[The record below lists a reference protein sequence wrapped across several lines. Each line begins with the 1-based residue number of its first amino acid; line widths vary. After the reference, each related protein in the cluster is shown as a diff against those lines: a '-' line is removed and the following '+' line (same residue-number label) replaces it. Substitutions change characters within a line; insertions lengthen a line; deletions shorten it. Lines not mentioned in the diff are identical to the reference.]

1 MDTFVHAQDVAEL
14 ISYIPVVLIQFLC
27 CPLSL
32 ESHIKWLPL
41 LFMILK
47 TVLLLFVGY
56 LMNNQCVVCG
66 PSGVGKSTLIKMLM
80 TEFPN
85 SFGFSV
91 SHTTRAPRGQEVDGV
106 RNRRR

>member
-1 MDTFVHAQDVAEL
+1 M
-14 ISYIPVVLIQFLC
+14 
-27 CPLSL
+27 
-32 ESHIKWLPL
+32 IKR
-41 LFMILK
+41 
-47 TVLLLFVGY
+47 TALLLFVRFFVD
-56 LMNNQCVVCG
+56 NQCIVCG

-106 RNRRR
+106 GSI